1 MKRKIARE
9 KLPDWP
15 ATDFCTH
22 ADRLNI
28 LNQYL
33 QKIGDRYD
41 QGNFRLR
48 GKFIKP
54 SKANSKQRKSRYER
68 KKEAGRFSNYL
79 QQNRQFLPVF
89 RVEMINVFH

>member
-1 MKRKIARE
+1 MKKKIDRE
-9 KLPDWP
+9 KLLDWP
-15 ATDFCTH
+15 ATDICTH
-22 ADRLNI
+22 TDRLNI

-41 QGNFRLR
+41 QVNFRLQ

-54 SKANSKQRKSRYER
+54 SKANCKRRKSRYER
-68 KKEAGRFSNYL
+68 MKKAGRFGNYL